1 MRFDFMFY
9 FRHSLANI
17 TDAWKGYTGG
27 ARRGSTLSALRM
39 SAGNALD
46 CAARHESLEW

>member
-1 MRFDFMFY
+1 MLLF

-17 TDAWKGYTGG
+17 ADAWKGYTAGG
-27 ARRGSTLSALRM
+27 RRGSTLLSLRM